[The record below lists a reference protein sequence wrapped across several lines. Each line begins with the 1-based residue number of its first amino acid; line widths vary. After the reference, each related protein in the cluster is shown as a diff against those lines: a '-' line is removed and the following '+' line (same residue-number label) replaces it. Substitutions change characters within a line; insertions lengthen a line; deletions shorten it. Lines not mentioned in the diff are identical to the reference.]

1 MPQKDI
7 PRLISE
13 AKEALDAER
22 KEYDK
27 KVDDSIKSFRKK
39 TLASM

>member
-1 MPQKDI
+1 MPQEEI

-13 AKEALDAER
+13 AKRTLDAER

-27 KVDDSIKSFRKK
+27 KIDDSIKSFRKN